1 MSSIYCYKQGTPL
14 ELLTIVDDF
23 ISFSFTRSYNGVRNW
38 ELVLDANSLNA
49 ARIEG
54 VDFISVGPKVAGLV
68 KKVQKD
74 RREEENV
81 IIYNGVELKGL
92 ANSRIIMPDT
102 GSANERFTN
111 KSPEYIMY
119 QLLNKQMVET
129 GDLKRKIA
137 NVIIEPPMV
146 LTNEVVEN
154 KQYRFQNLGESI
166 EQMAVTFGLGW
177 YADIVDGQIVFNIVK
192 GTDRTDEQEI
202 NEKLILD
209 YERDNI
215 VRSGYEEHRLITRT
229 ALVAGKGEGVE
240 RTVVYLGDDK
250 EDIDRIEMYVDA
262 RDINEVSDLEL
273 RGREKLNGR
282 TEENIY
288 SIKIGAPL
296 ISKYKESFDVGDLG
310 TIRDSIL
317 GIQTNCRLT
326 EITEIYEDGVFSLD
340 TVFGLNRNSL
350 ALLVR
355 EGRTA
360 ADSLLNNET
369 EYIPAATEITIAGQT
384 LTLQDGLNFTQLSA
398 SGITTGTLDAENV
411 NVVNLNASNILF
423 GKMEGDRLKANSITA
438 THIGTNEIIANTAN
452 IKNGI
457 ITNAHIGVAGID
469 YAKIKDLSADTAI
482 FRTIVAGGDVYI
494 DRLKVAAANMT
505 SLEVGD
511 LILRNPD
518 GSLHQLYVDGSG
530 NVQTKPYEI
539 LYQNLSNEAL
549 LKVSEYT
556 VYKSETAPT
565 SPYVGQLWM
574 NLTTGI
580 LLRCAAITPSIV
592 WEDVKAGELHTS
604 YIDAVEKGLN
614 ILTSGELNILSG
626 GNLNIKSLGSTTLNT
641 IEMNSGGM
649 SVSST
654 GELNMEGADIN
665 MTSGGKIN
673 LEGPDGIVFS
683 TGVGLETTV
692 KNQLGQTAIVEFEK
706 GTILDEHNTA
716 TAVTLKVYHNGVD
729 VTGLIPKT
737 AVKWYLREAEDSSW
751 TLKAANTK
759 SVTLTSADIDF
770 RSVLRCSIDTVELLV
785 SAWVEN
791 GELYIEDNG
800 LGGESALF
808 SLVEGELLY
817 AGSSDYYGYEN
828 RLNASLTI
836 GSFVIDTQLSNLAT
850 SYISIKREAIDIK
863 SAGVLNIKAN
873 GIIDVEANGKINM
886 TTPDALM
893 VTATKTLATYTAEEI
908 SEGLTDQK
916 IWKQAAPPASVAG
929 GFQLVAGTLW
939 LNTAST
945 THAATGITS
954 GSLARYTGTSWI
966 PIVAGEV
973 KTSKISVSGDEINV
987 SSGGNLKLSAPNDL
1001 VLTAGTGASAVGVAN
1016 GKYVNGTTNGGYF
1029 LYAGNANPAAA
1040 PFSVKMDGTITNV
1053 GNAYTQTAVD
1063 NASST
1068 NGVKM
1073 DVFFPSDVSA
1083 VDKCYLSVKFSA
1095 FRAYSTGAA
1104 SGGSSQQTS
1113 SEGGGAEKTSRNGG
1127 GATITSASNNV
1138 DNTGS
1143 ASGDTGSPSEEYTGT
1158 GGSGSTGAGTSHN
1171 HTVQNHRHSYT
1182 MGASDTGYTQP
1193 TCTYDASHTHAGP
1206 SHKHSLNGHVHS
1218 LGAHTHSLNEHT
1230 HKVTVG
1236 SHTHIVDI
1244 DAHTHTV
1251 NVPDHAHGITYG
1263 IYEGTTPT
1271 RCSVYVDGTLVPALS
1286 SVTAFTSH
1294 NIADYFS
1301 KTGGKITR
1309 NTFHTVEIRPNTA
1322 LGRISA
1328 HLYIKTTQISKV
1340 AGNL

>member
-1 MSSIYCYKQGTPL
+1 
-14 ELLTIVDDF
+14 
-23 ISFSFTRSYNGVRNW
+23 
-38 ELVLDANSLNA
+38 
-49 ARIEG
+49 
-54 VDFISVGPKVAGLV
+54 
-68 KKVQKD
+68 
-74 RREEENV
+74 
-81 IIYNGVELKGL
+81 
-92 ANSRIIMPDT
+92 
-102 GSANERFTN
+102 
-111 KSPEYIMY
+111 
-119 QLLNKQMVET
+119 
-129 GDLKRKIA
+129 
-137 NVIIEPPMV
+137 MV
-146 LTNEVVEN
+146 LTDEVIES

-177 YADIVDGQIVFNIVK
+177 YADIIDGQIVFNIVK

-215 VRSGYEEHRLITRT
+215 VRSDYEEHRLITRT
-229 ALVAGKGEGVE
+229 ALVAGQGEGVE

-273 RGREKLNGR
+273 RGREKLNNQ

-317 GIQTNCRLT
+317 GTQANCRLT
-326 EITEIYEDGVFSLD
+326 EITEIYESGVFSLD

-360 ADSLLNNET
+360 ADPLLNNET

-411 NVVNLNASNILF
+411 NVTNLNASNILF
-423 GKMEGDRLKANSITA
+423 GEMEGDRLKANSITA
-438 THIGTNEIIANTAN
+438 THIGTNEIIADSAN
-452 IKNGI
+452 IKSGVIENV
-457 ITNAHIGVAGID
+457 HIGVGGID
-469 YAKIKDLSADTAI
+469 YAKIRDLSADTAI

-518 GSLHQLYVDGSG
+518 GSLHQLYVDAFGD
-530 NVQTKPYEI
+530 VQTRPYDI
-539 LYQNLSNEAL
+539 LYQNLSADAL

-556 VYKSETAPT
+556 VYKGLTAPT

-580 LLRCAAITPSIV
+580 LLRCNAITPSVV
-592 WEDVKAGELHTS
+592 WKDVKAGELHTS

-626 GNLNIKSLGSTTLNT
+626 GDLNIKSLGSTTLNT

-649 SVSST
+649 TMSSS

-692 KNQLGQTAIVEFEK
+692 KNQLGQTATVEFEK
-706 GTILDEHNTA
+706 GTILDEYNTA

-729 VTGLIPKT
+729 VTELIPET
-737 AVKWYLREAEDSSW
+737 AVKWYLREAEDNTW
-751 TLKAANTK
+751 TQKAANTK

-850 SYISIKREAIDIK
+850 SYISIKRDAIDIK
-863 SAGVLNIKAN
+863 AAGLLKIKAN
-873 GIIDVEANGKINM
+873 GAIDIEADGKINL
-886 TTPDALM
+886 TTPESLM
-893 VTATKTLATYTAEEI
+893 VTSTKTLAAYTDEEVTAE
-908 SEGLTDQK
+908 K
-916 IWKQAAPPASVAG
+916 VWRQANPPTTG
-929 GFQLVAGTLW
+929 GSFTLVAGTLW
-939 LNTAST
+939 LNTAAT
-945 THAATGITS
+945 THVATGITS

-966 PIVAGEV
+966 PVAAGEV
-973 KTSKISVSGDEINV
+973 RTSKITIGPDEINIA
-987 SSGGNLKLSAPNDL
+987 SGGNLKLAAPNDL
-1001 VLTAGTGASAVGVAN
+1001 SITAGTGTAAVGLAN

-1029 LYAGNANPAAA
+1029 LYAGNSDPAAA

-1063 NASST
+1063 NASNT

-1073 DVFFPSDVSA
+1073 DVFFPDDVSA

-1104 SGGSSQQTS
+1104 DGGHPNRPAAAAVA
-1113 SEGGGAEKTSRNGG
+1113 AEKTSRGG
-1127 GATITSASNNV
+1127 GGETITSVANGSGTTGAKEET
-1138 DNTGS
+1138 NTGS
-1143 ASGDTGSPSEEYTGT
+1143 NDSFDSGTKSPGTNSTGT
-1158 GGSGSTGAGTSHN
+1158 HAHTITSH
-1171 HTVQNHRHSYT
+1171 RHDYT
-1182 MGASDTGYTQP
+1182 MGATYTGYEQP
-1193 TCTYDASHTHAGP
+1193 SSVNAGEHSHTVNSHSHSIGSHTHPIEA
-1206 SHKHSLNGHVHS
+1206 HYHSLNN
-1218 LGAHTHSLNEHT
+1218 HTHS
-1230 HKVTVG
+1230 VTVN

-1251 NVPDHAHGITYG
+1251 DIPAHAHSMVYG

-1271 RCSVYVDGTLVPALS
+1271 SCSVYVDGTLVPALS
-1286 SVTAFTSH
+1286 GVAAFTSH
-1294 NIADYFS
+1294 DIANYFS

-1309 NTFHTVEIRPNTA
+1309 NAFHTVEIRPNTA